1 MSVIFNSI
9 ENTKSGFINISV
21 DGIVRYDVCRLI
33 IKIEDSGI
41 GMDIDKVN
49 SILDDNRELTIE
61 ETEKL
66 NKLDMD
72 LMATIKSLKLLG
84 GSFNIKSEKNK
95 GSIFT
100 IVLDQK
106 CDINQKTDIMKNVE
120 KYSSDFF
127 EKKRVLIVDCDMRRG
142 RLHEIFKVDNDK
154 GLSLLLIDEINEKS
168 TKYFKKTEVP
178 NLFVLPRGIVPP
190 NPSEILSSDKNKK
203 LTEVLEKKFDIVIYD
218 GVPAS
223 GLADA
228 IIMADLVDKIV
239 IVSAYKQTKMEQLQ
253 NTKKALEKFQD
264 KIAGVVLNK
273 LPEKKNHYY
282 SYYN

>member
-1 MSVIFNSI
+1 
-9 ENTKSGFINISV
+9 
-21 DGIVRYDVCRLI
+21 
-33 IKIEDSGI
+33 
-41 GMDIDKVN
+41 
-49 SILDDNRELTIE
+49 
-61 ETEKL
+61 
-66 NKLDMD
+66 
-72 LMATIKSLKLLG
+72 
-84 GSFNIKSEKNK
+84 
-95 GSIFT
+95 
-100 IVLDQK
+100 
-106 CDINQKTDIMKNVE
+106 MKNVE
-120 KYSSDFF
+120 LIVAHKPKSSIAEAIKTIRTNLQFSAVNGDVKSILVTSSMPGEGKSFVASNLAVAF
-127 EKKRVLIVDCDMRRG
+127 AQAGSKVLIVDCDMRRG